1 MASDVDG
8 APLVGRADLVAA
20 VRSALLDD
28 VTQGNTAAVFL
39 TGESGVGKT
48 RLLREVGARLRDGG
62 ALVLTGT
69 CLDIGD
75 ASPLHPLL
83 QALRRFD
90 AELTTSHAR
99 TSSAVRG
106 LLQMFADETAGPD
119 GAGAL

>member
-1 MASDVDG
+1 MASDVDT
-8 APLVGRADLVAA
+8 APLIGRADLLKS

-28 VTQGNTAAVFL
+28 VAQGHTAAVFL

-48 RLLREVGARLRDGG
+48 RLLREVGAQLRDAG
-62 ALVLTGT
+62 ALVLTGS

-90 AELTTSHAR
+90 AELSTSHTR
-99 TSSAVRG
+99 TSMAVRA
-106 LLQMFADETAGPD
+106 LLQMFAEETAGPD
-119 GAGAL
+119 